1 MEILF
6 RSSLKY
12 KDGSGSYI
20 LNDELNH
27 WVFVYRTNITRNE
40 LKYIYSKDLYIYT
53 FIHLYKY
60 VIHAINN
67 NIQTDAS

>member
-53 FIHLYKY
+53 FIHLYIY
-60 VIHAINN
+60 
-67 NIQTDAS
+67 TSM